1 VHCAFWTENINGK
14 NGRVKRLT
22 LPKFNIDAQDKQDYP
37 DHPSEL
43 KRTKLGRSL
52 ALPMELQAFSSKLR
66 QTRHDRTKG
75 DFMGETPMPLSSG
88 KIVSVQPKPSQL
100 SNT

>member
-1 VHCAFWTENINGK
+1 
-14 NGRVKRLT
+14 
-22 LPKFNIDAQDKQDYP
+22 
-37 DHPSEL
+37 
-43 KRTKLGRSL
+43 
-52 ALPMELQAFSSKLR
+52 MELQAFSSKLR